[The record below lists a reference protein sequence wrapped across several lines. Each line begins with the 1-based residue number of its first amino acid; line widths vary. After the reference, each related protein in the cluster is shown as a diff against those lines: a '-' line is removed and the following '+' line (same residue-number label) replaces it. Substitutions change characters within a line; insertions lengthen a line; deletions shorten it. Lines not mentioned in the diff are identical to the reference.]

1 MNPWGQ
7 SKARETPNKL
17 AAGTKPD
24 EKKTTCPGVQS
35 NRYSD
40 KKLQMAARL
49 NQ

>member
-17 AAGTKPD
+17 AAGIKPD
-24 EKKTTCPGVQS
+24 EKKTTCPRVQS